1 MNKFKAGILTLCM
14 GVSLTQAETI
24 EWTSGQ
30 LGGSW
35 FTMSAG
41 IAKIIESNNNDLH
54 IKVVPGGGVSNP
66 SKINK
71 GRSQIGIGV
80 GPLAYLAAQG
90 KDVYKNKP
98 HTNISMIGMSLSDTK
113 FHVIRSADAKYTNI
127 GDLLTKGKNQKIGI
141 TKVGSSDE
149 KIFSWIM
156 NYYGTSYVKLK
167 KRGFKI
173 TFANVNELAS
183 QYKDGMTDYVV
194 LNTGAPNGGV
204 IDMLISREG
213 EVSQLPKELLTHLKT
228 TYSMSD
234 TSIGKGVYK
243 GQNKDAVTANSA
255 AILLVSNN
263 LSTQTVYK
271 MTKAIC
277 ENQATLPDIH
287 TSMKVFDCKTAV
299 VNQPVPVHPGS
310 MKYYAEMGYVK

>member
-1 MNKFKAGILTLCM
+1 MNKFQAGILTLCL
-14 GVSLTQAETI
+14 GASVAQAQTI

-41 IAKIIESNNNDLH
+41 IAKIIETENNDLN
-54 IKVVPGGGVSNP
+54 IKVVPGGGVTNP

-71 GRSQIGIGV
+71 GRSQIGISV
-80 GPLAYLAAQG
+80 GPLAYLAGIG

-113 FHVIRSADAKYTNI
+113 FHVIRAADSKYTNI
-127 GDLLTKGKNQKIGI
+127 GDLLTKGKDQKIGI

-156 NYYGTSYVKLK
+156 KYYGTSYAKLK
-167 KRGFKI
+167 ERGFHI

-194 LNTGAPNGGV
+194 INTGAPSGGV
-204 IDMLISREG
+204 IDMLISRDG
-213 EVSQLPKELLTHLKT
+213 EVSQLPKPLLTHLKS
-228 TYSMSD
+228 TYSMTD
-234 TSIGKGVYK
+234 THINKGLYK
-243 GQNKDAVTANSA
+243 GQNEDALTANSA
-255 AILLVSNN
+255 AIILVSNT
-263 LSTQTVYK
+263 LSTETVYK

-277 ENQATLPDIH
+277 ENQSTLPDVH
-287 TSMKVFDCKTAV
+287 ASMKVFDCKTAV
-299 VNQPVPVHPGS
+299 KNRPVPAHPGAL
-310 MKYYAEMGYVK
+310 KYYAEMGYVK

>member
-1 MNKFKAGILTLCM
+1 MNKIKIGMLSLCLSASI
-14 GVSLTQAETI
+14 VSAQTI

-41 IAKIIESNNNDLH
+41 IAKIIETANNDLR
-54 IKVVPGGGVSNP
+54 IKVVPGGGVTNP

-71 GRSQIGIGV
+71 GRSQIGISV
-80 GPLAYLAAQG
+80 GPLAYLAGKG
-90 KDVYKNKP
+90 KDVYNNKP

-113 FHVIRSADAKYTNI
+113 FHVIRAADSKYKNI
-127 GDLLTKGKNQKIGI
+127 GELLTKGENQKIGI

-156 NYYGTSYVKLK
+156 KYYGTSYSKLK
-167 KRGFKI
+167 ERGFKI
-173 TFANVNELAS
+173 TFANVNELSS

-204 IDMLISREG
+204 IDMLISRDG
-213 EVSQLPKELLTHLKT
+213 EVSQLPAKLLTHLKA
-228 TYSMSD
+228 TYSMTD
-234 TSIGKGVYK
+234 TTIPKGLYK
-243 GQNKDAVTANSA
+243 GQNSTSLTANSA
-255 AILLVSNN
+255 AILLVSNT

-271 MTKAIC
+271 ITKSIC
-277 ENQATLPDIH
+277 EKQSTLSDIH
-287 TSMKVFDCKTAV
+287 ASMKVFDCKIAV
-299 VNQPVPVHPGS
+299 KSRPVPVHAGAL
-310 MKYYAEMGYVK
+310 KYYKEMGYIN